1 MLEMQAWSL
10 GWEDPWRRKWQPTL
24 VFLPGESH
32 GQRSLTWGHRES
44 DTIEHTYTAYEKPD
58 KDSAMSDRDA
68 HCDFEKHFP
77 LLCNIIFSNYQR
89 VPAGFGLKKL
99 KANDYP
105 EHLKGHSVQFSSVQS
120 LSCVQLFATL
130 WTAARQASLSIT
142 NSRSPLKLMSID
154 LVMPSN
160 YLILSSPSP
169 PTFNFPSIRV
179 FLNESALCI
188 RWPKYWN
195 FSFNTS
201 PSNSGL
207 ISFRMDW
214 LDLLEVQRTLKSL
227 LQHHSSKAS
236 ILQHSAFFIDLL
248 SHPYMTTGKTIAF
261 MR

>member
-188 RWPKYWN
+188 RWPKYWR
-195 FSFNTS
+195 FSVWVHPMITQDWSPLEWTRCISMQSKGLTRVFSNTTVQKHQFFS
-201 PSNSGL
+201 TQLPSQSNSH
-207 ISFRMDW
+207 IHTW
-214 LDLLEVQRTLKSL
+214 PLEKQ
-227 LQHHSSKAS
+227 
-236 ILQHSAFFIDLL
+236 
-248 SHPYMTTGKTIAF
+248 
-261 MR
+261 

>member
-99 KANDYP
+99 K
-105 EHLKGHSVQFSSVQS
+105 LMITLSISKVIQFSSVQ
-120 LSCVQLFATL
+120 F
-130 WTAARQASLSIT
+130 
-142 NSRSPLKLMSID
+142 SRS
-154 LVMPSN
+154 VVSN
-160 YLILSSPSP
+160 SLRPYGLQHVRPPCPSP
-169 PTFNFPSIRV
+169 TPGV
-179 FLNESALCI
+179 H
-188 RWPKYWN
+188 
-195 FSFNTS
+195 
-201 PSNSGL
+201 SNSCPL
-207 ISFRMDW
+207 TWWCHPTISSCHP
-214 LDLLEVQRTLKSL
+214 LLLPPSTFP
-227 LQHHSSKAS
+227 AS
-236 ILQHSAFFIDLL
+236 GSF
-248 SHPYMTTGKTIAF
+248 
-261 MR
+261 